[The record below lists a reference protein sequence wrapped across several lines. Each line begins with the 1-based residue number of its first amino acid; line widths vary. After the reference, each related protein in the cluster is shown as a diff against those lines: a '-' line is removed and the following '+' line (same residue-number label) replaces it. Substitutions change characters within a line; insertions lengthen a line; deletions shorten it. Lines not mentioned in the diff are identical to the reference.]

1 MSALVAEN
9 PQYKAVKIFRI
20 EYADYKE
27 APIVAEHD
35 VKHRA
40 TLVMLKEGQ
49 EVGRVL
55 WQSYKAEINK
65 LFVAAL

>member
-9 PQYKAVKIFRI
+9 PRYEAVKIFRI
-20 EYADYKE
+20 EYADYRE

-40 TLVMLKEGQ
+40 TLLMLKEGK

-55 WQSYKAEINK
+55 WQPDKSAINK
-65 LFVAAL
+65 LFLAAL

>member
-1 MSALVAEN
+1 M
-9 PQYKAVKIFRI
+9 FRI
-20 EYADYKE
+20 EYADYRE

-40 TLVMLKEGQ
+40 TLLMLKEGK

-55 WQSYKAEINK
+55 WQPYKSAINK
-65 LFVAAL
+65 LFLAAL